1 LNHDIYKEN
10 RSIFLPDAVI
20 KPNAV
25 MVESSN
31 AKLAIVAMLH
41 SYELVFFAK
50 PTKFLLD
57 LFLRSRRCFSA
68 LES

>member
-1 LNHDIYKEN
+1 
-10 RSIFLPDAVI
+10 
-20 KPNAV
+20 
-25 MVESSN
+25 
-31 AKLAIVAMLH
+31 MLH

-68 LES
+68 LESGLGGGVDDFIQLVGVKGNVLKISVAGLDKKVLHF